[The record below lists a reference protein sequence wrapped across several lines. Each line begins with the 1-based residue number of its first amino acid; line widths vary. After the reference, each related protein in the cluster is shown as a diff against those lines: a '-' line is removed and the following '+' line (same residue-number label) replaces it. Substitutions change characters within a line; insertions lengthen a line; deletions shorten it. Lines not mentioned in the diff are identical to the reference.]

1 MKRIVTLAL
10 YLVIVFCLFGCDS
23 EETVSVGGTNND
35 TSFEQQEESKAEN
48 ESTDDEVSRQE
59 EQSKSETDN
68 GDESSAPEDTGNVS
82 EDVSAEESED
92 EDQILPEEST
102 EPDSE
107 VSKDTLVTAP
117 RPNPDASTG
126 NSGSCSHASTKTAN
140 KVDATCTKAGYTG
153 DKVCTK
159 CGETVEKGKSVD
171 ATGHLN
177 TKIINKK
184 SPTCSENGYTGDT
197 YCEDCK
203 TTVSKGKD
211 IDKLLDVSNKVTYKL
226 PDGTTVTLDKG
237 QDLREWCFKTYTKYI
252 THQNKSVEDEI
263 LSRINLYR
271 KNAGISPLAWHEDS
285 YYFAELRSR
294 EYLELFSHTR
304 PNGKAWNTVYT
315 DSNIV
320 LVGFAGEN
328 LFKGWGYDVEEIAAV
343 AVEAW
348 MNSPGHKANIM
359 DTRFN
364 YISIAFVEKDGV
376 IAITQHFFS

>member
-1 MKRIVTLAL
+1 MKKIIIFAVCM
-10 YLVIVFCLFGCDS
+10 VVVFCMFGCDS
-23 EETVSVGGTNND
+23 ENSVSSDANNGGTVS
-35 TSFEQQEESKAEN
+35 EQVNVSEPKNESKEESVPQEN
-48 ESTDDEVSRQE
+48 ESKPEA
-59 EQSKSETDN
+59 DN
-68 GDESSAPEDTGNVS
+68 GNESSAPEES
-82 EDVSAEESED
+82 EIIGDEVSAEESD
-92 EDQILPEEST
+92 NQDITEEST

-126 NSGSCSHASTKTAN
+126 NSGSCSHASTKISN

-184 SPTCSENGYTGDT
+184 APTYSEKGYTGDT

-211 IDKLLDVSNKVTYKL
+211 IDKLLDVSNKVTHKL
-226 PDGTTVTLDKG
+226 PDGSTVTLDKN

-271 KNAGISPLAWHEDS
+271 KNAGLSPLTWHEDS

-294 EYLELFSHTR
+294 ECLELFSHTR

-320 LVGFAGEN
+320 LVGSSGEN
-328 LFKGWGYDVEEIAAV
+328 LFKGSGYDAEEIAAV

-376 IAITQHFFS
+376 ITITQHFFS